1 MLYIKEIVRY
11 LGSCRPYVEVEEPS
25 ERRKKAEALE
35 RRLRNIAIGFGIPV
49 PILALLH
56 WTKLLPPV
64 VALLAQLLGLAC
76 ILFWAA
82 SASIFPISMLRRMK
96 SWNDDLTEYDV
107 EVEGYMM
114 SLAQPLCACATEQLK
129 YVDTRLTER
138 YESISGRMSMVFGE
152 GIVKAGVLAVLL
164 NAIDRLGKI
173 PDQVTKIGFQVRPG
187 FLITLGIYFFLFF
200 IVVPFCLKL
209 FASRYPF
216 QRRIVKIALDLKEIE
231 KLGDDAKFHPPSVPV
246 SAYSKPRKALGKAV
260 LVVEDVVS
268 EEVSG

>member
-35 RRLRNIAIGFGIPV
+35 RRLRNVAIGFGIPV

-56 WTKLLPPV
+56 WAKLLPPA

-82 SASIFPISMLRRMK
+82 SALIFPVSMLRRVK
-96 SWNDDLTEYDV
+96 SWNDDLTDYDV

-114 SLAQPLCACATEQLK
+114 SLAKPLCACTTEQLK
-129 YVDTRLTER
+129 YIDARLAER

-152 GIVKAGVLAVLL
+152 GVVKAGVLAVLL
-164 NAIDRLGKI
+164 DAIDKLGKI
-173 PDQVTKIGFQVRPG
+173 PDQVNKIGFQVRPG
-187 FLITLGIYFFLFF
+187 FLITLGVYFFLFF

-216 QRRIVKIALDLKEIE
+216 QRRIVKIALDLKAIGNIE
-231 KLGDDAKFHPPSVPV
+231 DDGNFHPPSIPV
-246 SAYSKPRKALGKAV
+246 STYSEPRKTQGKVV
-260 LVVEDVVS
+260 LDVDGVVS
-268 EEVSG
+268 EEISG